1 MLKAGNV
8 GVVSSLL
15 QKGINTNS
23 SLGLVTNLSK
33 RHLAVS
39 LDGIFEI
46 QQYTQKAMLSKL

>member
-1 MLKAGNV
+1 VLKAGNV

-23 SLGLVTNLSK
+23 SLGQVTNLSK

-46 QQYTQKAMLSKL
+46 QQYTQQAMLSKL